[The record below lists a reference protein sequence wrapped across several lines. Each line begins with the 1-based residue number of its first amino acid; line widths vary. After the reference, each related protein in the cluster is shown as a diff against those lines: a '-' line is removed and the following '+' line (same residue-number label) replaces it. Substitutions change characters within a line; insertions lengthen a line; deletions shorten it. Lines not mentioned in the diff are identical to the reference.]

1 MDSTNSLFIKK
12 TKSIILPLF
21 RWIHIQ
27 HLINRWSP
35 FLPRKELCWATFPF
49 LGFGIL
55 MFFKRT
61 QDIGMLFF
69 AQIYCVSY
77 LDMAFKQGALFR
89 KLSFYRLWH
98 SAQLSYKDIIKRDFL
113 FSGKSRFIFI
123 LVQMSRADLPFQLSI
138 LATQPGLIS
147 GTSPRICM

>member
-1 MDSTNSLFIKK
+1 MATSFLRSNIVDSTF
-12 TKSIILPLF
+12 
-21 RWIHIQ
+21 H

-35 FLPRKELCWATFPF
+35 FLSRKELCWATFPF

-138 LATQPGLIS
+138 LATQPSLIS

>member
-1 MDSTNSLFIKK
+1 MVPLSFKK
-12 TKSIILPLF
+12 GALLGNFSFSWL
-21 RWIHIQ
+21 WH
-27 HLINRWSP
+27 SYV
-35 FLPRKELCWATFPF
+35 FL
-49 LGFGIL
+49 
-55 MFFKRT
+55 RT

-89 KLSFYRLWH
+89 KLSFYQLWH

-113 FSGKSRFIFI
+113 FSGESRFIFI
-123 LVQMSRADLPFQLSI
+123 LVQMSRADLPFQRSI